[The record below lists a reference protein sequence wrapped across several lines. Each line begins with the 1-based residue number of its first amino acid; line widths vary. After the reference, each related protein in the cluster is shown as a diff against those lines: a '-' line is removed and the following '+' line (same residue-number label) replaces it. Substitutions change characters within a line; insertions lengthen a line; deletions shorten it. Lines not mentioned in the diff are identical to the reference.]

1 MAYWSSHSVNMA
13 EKKGGAVNEGGGKKF
28 VATPMKELKK
38 IHRYVLHG
46 KRIL

>member
-1 MAYWSSHSVNMA
+1 MVNIA
-13 EKKGGAVNEGGGKKF
+13 EKKGETMGGGGGKKF